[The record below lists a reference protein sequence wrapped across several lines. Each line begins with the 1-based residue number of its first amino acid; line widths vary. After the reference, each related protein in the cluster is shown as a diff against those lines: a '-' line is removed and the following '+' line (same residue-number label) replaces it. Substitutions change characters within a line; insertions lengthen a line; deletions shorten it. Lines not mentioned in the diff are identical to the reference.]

1 MRVLVVGE
9 QPVFCEGLVRISSLF
24 DEAVETLLLVGP
36 AVAYDKPLDKNV
48 DLVLIE
54 QWETMN
60 ETRFDFIRKL
70 SASVQG
76 RAAVFSGQESHAN
89 IREIMELGVGGFI
102 PKSLPVNL
110 VVSALRLIH
119 MGGRYVPDSL
129 LFTKPENLAEAP
141 GNFGWN
147 GHECL
152 TPRQREVLLQLGKG
166 QSNQEIAWALGISV
180 ATVKLHVNAIL
191 QTLGVRNR
199 TEAAILV
206 LRSDP
211 AASAQ
216 H

>member
-1 MRVLVVGE
+1 MRILVVGE
-9 QPVFCEGLVRISSLF
+9 QPVFCEGLVRIASLF
-24 DEAVETLLLVGP
+24 DESAQAVTLAGP
-36 AVAYDKPLDKNV
+36 AVAYDKPIEKA

-60 ETRFDFIRKL
+60 EVRSEFIRKL

-76 RAAVFSGQESHAN
+76 RAAVFSGHESPAN

-129 LFTKPENLAEAP
+129 LLSKPEGLAEE
-141 GNFGWN
+141 NFSWG
-147 GHECL
+147 GHERL
-152 TPRQREVLLQLGKG
+152 TPRQREVLIQLGKG
-166 QSNQEIAWALGISV
+166 QSNQEIAKALGISV

-199 TEAAILV
+199 TEAAIMA
-206 LRSDP
+206 LRNEP
-211 AASAQ
+211 VAIQ
-216 H
+216 HG